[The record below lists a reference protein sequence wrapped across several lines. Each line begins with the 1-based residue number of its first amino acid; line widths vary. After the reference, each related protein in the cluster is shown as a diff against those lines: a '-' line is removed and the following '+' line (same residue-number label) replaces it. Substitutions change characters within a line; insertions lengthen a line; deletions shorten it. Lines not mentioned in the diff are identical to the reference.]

1 MSNNDFQWPNPTH
14 EYSNLKQVN
23 TFTDLHQIT
32 ADEMWDKFDMHY
44 NCVDTLPLY
53 VSDDWNLIISPSA
66 DVLDGLR
73 WKFDDWS
80 ECWGFE
86 WAIHD
91 DTDGTWDGS
100 LAEYG
105 LGSPWEAFRVAM
117 SYRDAFLAGDDDGF
131 NAI

>member
-1 MSNNDFQWPNPTH
+1 MTDNDFQWPNPTH
-14 EYSNLKQVN
+14 EYSNLKEVN
-23 TFTDLHQIT
+23 KFTDLKQIT

-73 WKFDDWS
+73 WGDDDWS
-80 ECWGFE
+80 KCWGFE

-91 DTDGTWDGS
+91 DTDGTWDGF
-100 LAEYG
+100 LAEYH
-105 LGSPWEAFRVAM
+105 LGSPWDAFRVAM
-117 SYRDAFLAGDDDGF
+117 SYRDAFLAGDNDGF
-131 NAI
+131 NTI